1 MCAAL
6 SALPGKY
13 SVPVLWDKKHN
24 TIVNNESSDILRI
37 FNSSFNELAQN
48 PSLDLYP
55 EPLRSKIDEVNEWV
69 YNAIN
74 NGVYRCGFATQQEPY
89 EQAFK

>member
-1 MCAAL
+1 VGLACA
-6 SALPGKY
+6 GKY

-37 FNSSFNELAQN
+37 FNSAFNDLAQN